1 MTEFDAAQI
10 LTTVREIK
18 AREDDQSEET
28 ADRVL
33 AAIRG
38 AGVASVMPSATI
50 PREGVLILVHP
61 DVYARVRAATRS
73 QEAS

>member
-1 MTEFDAAQI
+1 MTGTDDDRVFMVA
-10 LTTVREIK
+10 RSIK

-38 AGVASVMPSATI
+38 AGVASVMPAATM
-50 PREGVLILVHP
+50 PREGILILVHP
-61 DVYARVRAATRS
+61 DVYARVREATRA
-73 QEAS
+73 QEAA